1 MRRSDILSGIFLVI
15 VALATIFVVIPA
27 QIAVS
32 EEYGLNPKVFPLTVM
47 WLGAGVAL
55 ILVVVRLRQP
65 RDADEEPADMQPSNW
80 LFIVAMSA
88 FLAAS
93 YFALDLLGFKV
104 AAPATIAL
112 LMAAMGEYRHPVRL
126 VLVSLA
132 VPAAVYYSFD
142 QLFAI
147 QLP

>member
-1 MRRSDILSGIFLVI
+1 MI
-15 VALATIFVVIPA
+15 VALATIFFIIPPE
-27 QIAVS
+27 IAVS
-32 EEYGLNPKVFPLTVM
+32 EEYGLNPKVFPLSVM

-55 ILVVVRLRQP
+55 ILVVLRLRQP
-65 RDADEEPADMQPSNW
+65 PEADREPAHMQPSNW

-93 YFALDLLGFKV
+93 YFAVDTLGFKI

-132 VPAAVYYSFD
+132 VPAAIYYSFD
-142 QLFAI
+142 QFFAI